1 MGQEPREEDLEKIK
15 DKFFSNI
22 THEFKTPLTLILGPV
37 EQLLRT
43 ELDAHTRQRLLLV
56 QRNALQLQ
64 RLIDELLDISKIEN
78 EDVVVEASNADLIS
92 IINHEDAVGALFGS
106 SFEQQLITNKSE
118 IPVMVMNPK
127 AITTLGGVIGT

>member
-1 MGQEPREEDLEKIK
+1 
-15 DKFFSNI
+15 
-22 THEFKTPLTLILGPV
+22 
-37 EQLLRT
+37 
-43 ELDAHTRQRLLLV
+43 LLLV

-64 RLIDELLDISKIEN
+64 RLTDELLDIGKIEN

-118 IPVMVMNPK
+118 IPVMVINPK